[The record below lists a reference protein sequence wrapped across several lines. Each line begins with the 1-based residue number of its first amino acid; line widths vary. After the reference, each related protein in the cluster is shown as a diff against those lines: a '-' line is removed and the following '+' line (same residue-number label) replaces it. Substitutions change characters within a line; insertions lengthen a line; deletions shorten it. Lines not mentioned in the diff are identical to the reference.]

1 MSSTGNRRLDAVIVK
16 ALNADWGGQ
25 DMLILDGYNGNVIT
39 SGVVY
44 AITTRTF
51 GDNNHFLIEKYDG

>member
-1 MSSTGNRRLDAVIVK
+1 MPTG
-16 ALNADWGGQ
+16 GGQ

-39 SGVVY
+39 SGIIY

-51 GDNNHFLIEKYDG
+51 GDKNHFLIEKHNEQHEGGRDRSIAGG

>member
-1 MSSTGNRRLDAVIVK
+1 
-16 ALNADWGGQ
+16 
-25 DMLILDGYNGNVIT
+25 MLILDGYNGNVIT

-51 GDNNHFLIEKYDG
+51 GDNNHFLIEKYGG